1 MNTLG
6 SDCFEEWRRNLLDR
20 WRSTLKIGEAQL
32 RSDLFNT
39 RLKYTIF
46 RNVAITQGF
55 KLLETSLNNRAA
67 YADY

>member
-20 WRSTLKIGEAQL
+20 WRSTVKIGEAQL
-32 RSDLFNT
+32 RSDLLNT

>member
-1 MNTLG
+1 MNTLC

-20 WRSTLKIGEAQL
+20 WLFTVKIGEAQL

-46 RNVAITQGF
+46 RNVAITRGF

-67 YADY
+67 YTDY